1 MGRENKD
8 KEGLK
13 WSDKVKFHPW
23 IGENYKNGVVGY
35 DENGIIQY
43 GESEGEGKKIL
54 VLGESHYCYDESEA
68 IPELTQ
74 EIIKDLIDP
83 DSEWEPYKNTY
94 TKFIK
99 SLTGYIEE
107 LLFEDKEKAWQHVA
121 FYNYVQFPISGAR
134 IAPVR
139 EDFKNSEEAFWEII
153 EKLQP
158 NLVIVWGS
166 RLYNNLP
173 IGGEQI
179 NDLEVKY
186 DNEDYEIELWSY
198 SYNEENI
205 TYLLRIVHPS
215 AGYSMSLWHEAIKV
229 FIKRFDTK

>member
-1 MGRENKD
+1 MGEENKD
-8 KEGLK
+8 QEGLK
-13 WSDKVKFHPW
+13 WSDKVKFYPW
-23 IGENYKNGVVGY
+23 IGKNYKNGVVGY

-83 DSEWEPYKNTY
+83 DSEWESYKNTY

-121 FYNYVQFPISGAR
+121 FYNYVQVPISGAR
-134 IAPVR
+134 IAP
-139 EDFKNSEEAFWEII
+139 EGKDFENSELAFWEILKKI
-153 EKLQP
+153 KPDLI
-158 NLVIVWGS
+158 IVWGK

-173 IGGEQI
+173 IENGSQSD
-179 NDLEVKY
+179 DLEIEYEDQMY
-186 DNEDYEIELWSY
+186 DTEIWSY
-198 SYNEENI
+198 NI
-205 TYLLRIVHPS
+205 DSNIMQVLPIVHPS
-215 AGYSMSLWHEAIKV
+215 SGYYISYWNKMINKFVTLN
-229 FIKRFDTK
+229 